1 MQMHEEASQK
11 CQELHKVMLPFFTAF
26 VASFFI
32 PFSFRVQGTGH
43 SLILAAAPPPPPVN
57 NNLMPSLR
65 DLRPDLVASSGWKT
79 AIDSGI
85 SLATGPDLILL
96 SCSAFFSPLFMPPRR
111 PKKARLDFRG
121 GFWAFCA
128 QQGEAAS
135 LRSLLKSSARGQ
147 ALAHVVKA
155 EGLLHSPLL
164 RVRPSDIP
172 ESAGLEVALPVE
184 DGSTF
189 PRHLHHDRKWHP

>member
-1 MQMHEEASQK
+1 MHEEASQK

-79 AIDSGI
+79 AIDPE
-85 SLATGPDLILL
+85 SLWQQDLTSYSSAAVRFFHPSSCLL
-96 SCSAFFSPLFMPPRR
+96 EGRRR
-111 PKKARLDFRG
+111 PGWTSAAGSGPSVHNRERL
-121 GFWAFCA
+121 
-128 QQGEAAS
+128 
-135 LRSLLKSSARGQ
+135 L
-147 ALAHVVKA
+147 
-155 EGLLHSPLL
+155 
-164 RVRPSDIP
+164 PS
-172 ESAGLEVALPVE
+172 EV
-184 DGSTF
+184 F
-189 PRHLHHDRKWHP
+189 